1 MNEAATYDVAI
12 IGGGLAGLSLSIQ
25 LARKGHRIILFEK
38 QQYPFHRVCG
48 EYISMES
55 WDFLKGLGLAL
66 EQMGISSIKELE
78 ISGVNGKMFQNKLPL
93 GGFGISRY
101 VLDHSLASIARS
113 ESVELLENSRVDEV
127 IFQNETFSLVAG
139 QKNYTAKV
147 VCACFGKRSNLDIK
161 WKRSFAQAA
170 TSKLNNYVGIKYH
183 VQLPFPPDRIALHL
197 FDNGYCGIVKVENE
211 KYNLCY
217 LTTAENLARS
227 GGNIESM
234 ENAILQKNP
243 HLKKA
248 WGELKKLEAPVT
260 VSQLSF
266 EKKEQLKDHVLYCGD
281 AAGMITP
288 LCGNGMSMALHGSKL
303 LAAKVD
309 RFLAGMVSRT
319 EMEKSYAREW
329 ETNFGTRL
337 QTGRFIQRLFGS
349 AFLTNSFLGLGRKFP
364 SFINWLIRKTHG
376 KGF

>member
-1 MNEAATYDVAI
+1 MTQVSTYDVAI

-55 WDFLKGLGLAL
+55 WNFLKGLGLEL
-66 EQMGISSIKELE
+66 DQMGVSSINELE
-78 ISGVNGKMFQNKLPL
+78 ISALNGKTFNNKLPL

-101 VLDHSLASIARS
+101 VLDHSLASIARI

-127 IFQNETFSLVAG
+127 IFQNDSFSVIAG
-139 QKNYTAKV
+139 QKKYSAKV

-161 WKRSFAQAA
+161 WKRTFAQAA

-197 FDNGYCGIVKVENE
+197 FDKGYCGIVKVENE

-217 LTTAENLARS
+217 LTTAENLTHS

-234 ENAILQKNP
+234 ETAILQQNP
-243 HLKKA
+243 YLKKA
-248 WGELKKLEAPVT
+248 WSELKKLEAPVT

-266 EKKEQLKDHVLYCGD
+266 DKKEQVKDHVLFCGD
-281 AAGMITP
+281 AAGMIAP

-303 LAAKVD
+303 LAIDVH
-309 RFLAGMVSRT
+309 RYLTGNLTRT
-319 EMEKSYAREW
+319 EMERSYERAW
-329 ETNFGTRL
+329 EKNFGTRL
-337 QTGRFIQRLFGS
+337 RTGRVIQRLFGS
-349 AFLTNSFLGLGRKFP
+349 AILTNSLIGIGRKFP
-364 SFINWLIRKTHG
+364 SIINWLIRKTHG

>member
-1 MNEAATYDVAI
+1 LNETPTYDVAI

-55 WDFLKGLGLAL
+55 WDFLKRLGLEL
-66 EQMGISSIKELE
+66 EQMGVSTINELE
-78 ISGVNGKMFQNKLPL
+78 LSGVNGKIFQNKLPL

-101 VLDHSLASIARS
+101 VLDHSLATIARS

-127 IFQNETFSLVAG
+127 VFQNETFSLVAG
-139 QKNYTAKV
+139 QKRYYAKV

-161 WKRSFAQAA
+161 WKRSFSQAA

-183 VQLPFPPDRIALHL
+183 VQLPFPSDRIALHL

-248 WGELKKLEAPVT
+248 WDELKKLETPVT

-266 EKKEQLKDHVLYCGD
+266 DKKEQVKDHVLFCGD

-303 LAAKVD
+303 LANEVHH
-309 RFLAGMVSRT
+309 FLIGKQSRT
-319 EMEKSYAREW
+319 AMEHSYTRAW
-329 ETNFGTRL
+329 EKNFGARL
-337 QTGRFIQRLFGS
+337 QTGRLIQRLFGS
-349 AFLTNSFLGLGRKFP
+349 AILTNSLIGIGRTFP